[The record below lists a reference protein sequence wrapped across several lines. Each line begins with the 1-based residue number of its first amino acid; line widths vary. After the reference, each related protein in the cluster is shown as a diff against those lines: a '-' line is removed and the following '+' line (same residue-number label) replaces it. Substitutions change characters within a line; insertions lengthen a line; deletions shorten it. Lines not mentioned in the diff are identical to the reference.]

1 MTDRPPPAR
10 PGPTPRTPRIE
21 VPRTAVTPTT
31 VATAPTPAGV
41 RTGATAGS
49 LAVVGLGPGA
59 AEWVTPE
66 VTAAL
71 AVATDLVGY
80 RPYLDRVPE
89 RPGLARHGSD
99 NRVEVARARLA
110 LDLAH
115 AGRRVVVVSGGD
127 AGIFAMAAAVFEAVE
142 AGDAAD
148 RALDITVMPGI
159 SAMQAAAARLGAPL
173 GHDFCA
179 ISLSDN
185 LKPWPLVVRRLSAA
199 IAGDFVV
206 ALYNPASRARPDRI
220 AEALALL
227 RGLAGDA
234 RPVMLARAVGRADER
249 IEIATLATVDPAR
262 IDMATL
268 VLVGSSATRL
278 IARASGAPW
287 VYTPR
292 SAVADAADALD
303 GASAIPPASPD
314 ADGAGVRG
322 ADGRPSTAET
332 EA

>member
-10 PGPTPRTPRIE
+10 PGPTPRTPRTE
-21 VPRTAVTPTT
+21 VPRTAASPT
-31 VATAPTPAGV
+31 TAPTPAGT
-41 RTGATAGS
+41 RAGALPGS

-59 AEWVTPE
+59 PEWVTPE

-71 AVATDLVGY
+71 AAATDLVGY

-89 RPGLARHGSD
+89 RPGLVRHGSD
-99 NRVEVARARLA
+99 NRVEIVRARLA
-110 LDLAH
+110 LDLTR

-127 AGIFAMAAAVFEAVE
+127 PGIFAMAAAVFEAVE

-185 LKPWPLVVRRLSAA
+185 LKPWALVVRRLTAA

-206 ALYNPASRARPDRI
+206 ALYNPASRARPGRI

-249 IEIATLATVDPAR
+249 VEIATLATVDPAR

-268 VLVGSSATRL
+268 VLVGSSTTRL
-278 IARASGAPW
+278 VTRPSGRPW
-287 VYTPR
+287 VLTPR
-292 SAVADAADALD
+292 SAGAHGPGAPDEPAAAPSAAGARRHDVAD
-303 GASAIPPASPD
+303 
-314 ADGAGVRG
+314 
-322 ADGRPSTAET
+322 ADGRPSAAGVET
-332 EA
+332 